1 MYLVD
6 VESLCYQPTV
16 LITIDDDHDMS
27 VDALD
32 LGGILHGALC
42 ED

>member
-1 MYLVD
+1 MLSGS
-6 VESLCYQPTV
+6 ESLCCQPTV
-16 LITIDDDHDMS
+16 LITIDDDHEMS

-32 LGGILHGALC
+32 VEGILHGALC